1 MDMPLSQ
8 RTLSSKFPLFEDK
21 IYFQMTL
28 SSNHHLF
35 EDEIYLQMT
44 LSSNH
49 HLFEGEHTTFVPEL
63 QAKHIH
69 RHKAH
74 PFRAQMPD

>member
-35 EDEIYLQMT
+35 EDE
-44 LSSNH
+44 
-49 HLFEGEHTTFVPEL
+49 HTTSVPEH

-74 PFRAQMPD
+74 LFRAQMPD